1 VGKIIPRG
9 EFHDGQTMVN
19 HFNFVARRM
28 ADNKL
33 MLNSHESSR
42 PTGYGR
48 TYPITLLPKLL
59 VEMNSTLGVKVI
71 LQ

>member
-9 EFHDGQTMVN
+9 EYHDGQTMVN

-33 MLNSHESSR
+33 LNSHESSR

-48 TYPITLLPKLL
+48 TYPNYIAAESSWK
-59 VEMNSTLGVKVI
+59 
-71 LQ
+71 

>member
-33 MLNSHESSR
+33 MEFHESSR

-48 TYPITLLPKLL
+48 TYPTTLLPKLL
-59 VEMNSTLGVKVI
+59 VEMNSTLE
-71 LQ
+71 

>member
-33 MLNSHESSR
+33 MLNFMNLQDLQVMEER
-42 PTGYGR
+42 IL
-48 TYPITLLPKLL
+48 ITLLPKLL
-59 VEMNSTLGVKVI
+59 VEMNSTLG
-71 LQ
+71 